1 MFSTWYTLTQVL
13 RQNKNHVIPC
23 PNQIDLHQSISNQF
37 NTNPSRI
44 TNNIPKYPRHPK
56 AIPFTNH
63 RPSALLEQQGE
74 SQVVQAQ
81 TRHAAVAQLL
91 PRSHW
96 NCATCPT
103 CPGIPKAPPVPSKT
117 RATPLETRSK
127 WRNDEMI
134 WWYLMWLHEDLKI
147 WVWMCAVRSVPRRT
161 FEKINAGFNKFK
173 THLCPILPLPPRRNE
188 SDRGT
193 WITEILT
200 GVRSGFGWPFWIFLG
215 PHL

>member
-1 MFSTWYTLTQVL
+1 LLHVRLPQEASHVSPGFVWICDQINTGWNKQRTRNMFSTWYTLTQVL

-37 NTNPSRI
+37 NTNPWRI
-44 TNNIPKYPRHPK
+44 TKNIPKYPRHPK

-63 RPSALLEQQGE
+63 RPSALLKQQGE

-103 CPGIPKAPPVPSKT
+103 CPIPKAPPVPSKT
-117 RATPLETRSK
+117 RATPMETRSK

-134 WWYLMWLHEDLKI
+134 WWYLMWLHEDT
-147 WVWMCAVRSVPRRT
+147 WRSENLSLNVC
-161 FEKINAGFNKFK
+161 
-173 THLCPILPLPPRRNE
+173 CPLRATKDLRKNQR
-188 SDRGT
+188 
-193 WITEILT
+193 WFQQ
-200 GVRSGFGWPFWIFLG
+200 V
-215 PHL
+215 